1 MYNRSI
7 SDYARR
13 YLLLIC
19 GLVIMAVG
27 VALSIN
33 AHMGISPISCL
44 PYVLSQI
51 NDVMTVGQFT
61 AAMHVFF
68 VVLQIVLLRRG
79 FAPYQLLQLLLGVVL
94 GLMIDFALSVLAFL
108 QPSNYLEQ
116 LLLLT
121 ISNLMVGFGM
131 YLEVKAGV
139 LMVAGEGLVKAIARV
154 TKTEFG
160 KIKVFLDCTL
170 VFISLSLGL
179 YYANMVIGVREG
191 TVFAAVFVGMSIK
204 YLNNHVHFFD
214 RFLQPIEK

>member
-1 MYNRSI
+1 
-7 SDYARR
+7 
-13 YLLLIC
+13 
-19 GLVIMAVG
+19 MAVG

-68 VVLQIVLLRRG
+68 VLLQIVLLRKG

-116 LLLLT
+116 LFLLI

-139 LMVAGEGLVKAIARV
+139 LMVAGEGLVKALVITSYSIHYTKLYDWLAEAAGCSSLLTRILPRV
-154 TKTEFG
+154 PEG
-160 KIKVFLDCTL
+160 EICCGCEVVC
-170 VFISLSLGL
+170 
-179 YYANMVIGVREG
+179 VIV
-191 TVFAAVFVGMSIK
+191 
-204 YLNNHVHFFD
+204 
-214 RFLQPIEK
+214 